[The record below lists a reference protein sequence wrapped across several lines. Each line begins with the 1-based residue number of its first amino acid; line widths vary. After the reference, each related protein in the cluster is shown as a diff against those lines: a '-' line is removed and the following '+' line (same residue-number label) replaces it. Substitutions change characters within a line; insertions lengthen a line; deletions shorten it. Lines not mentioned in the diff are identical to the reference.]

1 MCNHYRQAILR
12 GERIPGWSID
22 QFSEIRIP
30 IRFHNMAAD
39 VFPDREGLVI
49 RVGGV
54 APPAAAGPLSP
65 RPSTDALRAAQD
77 EGSGGSLVVEAMRW
91 GFPPPPNAGA
101 YYVTNVRNVASGFWK
116 PWLKVEHRCIVPVA
130 QFAEPDPEKPKP
142 RAERWFA
149 RSDGAP
155 MFFAGIWRDW
165 AGDRGPKSKP
175 VAGPHRIFA
184 FLTCEPN
191 GVVAPIHPKA
201 MPVVLSPAEAQVWL
215 TAAPAEAL
223 ALQKPLADEELVLL
237 EREA

>member
-1 MCNHYRQAILR
+1 MCESSRPE
-12 GERIPGWSID
+12 GE
-22 QFSEIRIP
+22 
-30 IRFHNMAAD
+30 
-39 VFPDREGLVI
+39 
-49 RVGGV
+49 GGK
-54 APPAAAGPLSP
+54 
-65 RPSTDALRAAQD
+65 T
-77 EGSGGSLVVEAMRW
+77 LVVEAMRW

-116 PWLKVEHRCIVPVA
+116 PWLKVEHRCLVPVA

-149 RSDGAP
+149 RADGAP

-175 VAGPHRIFA
+175 VAGPHRLFS

-201 MPVVLSPAEAQVWL
+201 MPVMLRPGAETERWL
-215 TAAPAEAL
+215 TAAWPEACAL
-223 ALQKPLADEELVLL
+223 ARPFPATEMHILS
-237 EREA
+237 

>member
-30 IRFHNMAAD
+30 IRFHNMTAD

-49 RVGGV
+49 R
-54 APPAAAGPLSP
+54 AGDGEP
-65 RPSTDALRAAQD
+65 
-77 EGSGGSLVVEAMRW
+77 VVEAMRW

-116 PWLKVEHRCIVPVA
+116 PWLKVEQRCIVPVA

-165 AGDRGPKSKP
+165 PGDRGPKSKP
-175 VAGPHRIFA
+175 VAGRIA
-184 FLTCEPN
+184 
-191 GVVAPIHPKA
+191 
-201 MPVVLSPAEAQVWL
+201 SS
-215 TAAPAEAL
+215 
-223 ALQKPLADEELVLL
+223 
-237 EREA
+237 RS

>member
-30 IRFHNMAAD
+30 TRFHNMAAD

-49 RVGGV
+49 R
-54 APPAAAGPLSP
+54 AGDGEP
-65 RPSTDALRAAQD
+65 
-77 EGSGGSLVVEAMRW
+77 VVEAMRW

-101 YYVTNVRNVASGFWK
+101 YFVTNVRNVASGFWK
-116 PWLKVEHRCIVPVA
+116 PWLKVEQRCIVPVA

-165 AGDRGPKSKP
+165 PGDRGPKSKP

-201 MPVVLSPAEAQVWL
+201 MPVVLSPAQAHAWL
-215 TAAPAEAL
+215 MAPPAEAL
-223 ALQKPLADEELVLL
+223 ALQKPLADAELVLL
-237 EREA
+237 EREMG

>member
-1 MCNHYRQAILR
+1 MCNHYRQAILK

-22 QFSEIRIP
+22 QFSEIKIP
-30 IRFHNMAAD
+30 IRFHNMTAD
-39 VFPDREGLVI
+39 VFPDREGFVI
-49 RVGGV
+49 RVGEGEP
-54 APPAAAGPLSP
+54 PPASAGP
-65 RPSTDALRAAQD
+65 RGSTDASLRDAAHD
-77 EGSGGSLVVEAMRW
+77 EGSGGSLVLEAMRW

-101 YYVTNVRNVASGFWK
+101 NYVTNVRNVTSGFWK
-116 PWLKVEHRCIVPVA
+116 PWLKVEQRCIVPVA

-165 AGDRGPKSKP
+165 PGDRGPKSKP

-201 MPVVLSPAEAQVWL
+201 MPVVLSPAEAHEWL
-215 TAAPAEAL
+215 TAPPTEAL
-223 ALQKPLADEELVLL
+223 ALQKPLADEQLVLL
-237 EREA
+237 ERE

>member
-30 IRFHNMAAD
+30 IRFHNMTAD

-49 RVGGV
+49 RVGGES
-54 APPAAAGPLSP
+54 PPTAAGP
-65 RPSTDALRAAQD
+65 RGSTDASLRDAAHH
-77 EGSGGSLVVEAMRW
+77 EGSGGDLVVEAMRW

-116 PWLKVEHRCIVPVA
+116 PWLKVEQRCLVPVA

-149 RSDGAP
+149 RSNGAP

-165 AGDRGPKSKP
+165 PGDRGPKSKP

-201 MPVVLSPAEAQVWL
+201 MPVILEPEDVMTWL
-215 TAAPAEAL
+215 TAEPAEAL
-223 ALQKPLADEELVLL
+223 KLQKSLADEELVLL
-237 EREA
+237 ERE

>member
-30 IRFHNMAAD
+30 LRFHNMAAD

-49 RVGGV
+49 RVGNGADGAAPSSFETPPLAAPQEEGV
-54 APPAAAGPLSP
+54 S
-65 RPSTDALRAAQD
+65 D
-77 EGSGGSLVVEAMRW
+77 GGLVVEAMRW

-101 YYVTNVRNVASGFWK
+101 YYVTNVRNVSSGFWK
-116 PWLKVEHRCIVPVA
+116 PWLKVEQRCLVPVA

-175 VAGPHRIFA
+175 VAGPHRIFS

-215 TAAPAEAL
+215 TAPPAEAL
-223 ALQKPLADEELVLL
+223 ALQKPLADEALVLL